1 MVSTLDHVW
10 KDINI
15 ENDAN
20 EFDGNDG
27 NDDDKEEEEAR
38 FEFLENENDNMQ
50 DILMEDIVTG
60 NLSEWLNET
69 FDDID
74 VDLL

>member
-1 MVSTLDHVW
+1 MVSTLDRVW
-10 KDINI
+10 NDINI

-27 NDDDKEEEEAR
+27 NDDDKEEEAR
-38 FEFLENENDNMQ
+38 FEFLENESDNMQ
-50 DILMEDIVTG
+50 DILMEDIVTI
-60 NLSEWLNET
+60 SDWLNET

-74 VDLL
+74 ADLL

>member
-1 MVSTLDHVW
+1 MVSTLDRVW
-10 KDINI
+10 NDINI

-27 NDDDKEEEEAR
+27 NDDDKEEEAR
-38 FEFLENENDNMQ
+38 FEFLENDT
-50 DILMEDIVTG
+50 D

>member
-1 MVSTLDHVW
+1 MVSTLDRVW
-10 KDINI
+10 NDINI

-27 NDDDKEEEEAR
+27 NDDDKEEEAR
-38 FEFLENENDNMQ
+38 FEFLENEND
-50 DILMEDIVTG
+50 

>member
-10 KDINI
+10 NDINI

-27 NDDDKEEEEAR
+27 NDDDKEEEAR
-38 FEFLENENDNMQ
+38 FEFLENEN
-50 DILMEDIVTG
+50 

>member
-10 KDINI
+10 NDINI

-27 NDDDKEEEEAR
+27 NDDDKEEEAR
-38 FEFLENENDNMQ
+38 FEFLENEND
-50 DILMEDIVTG
+50 

>member
-1 MVSTLDHVW
+1 MVSTLDRVW
-10 KDINI
+10 NDINI

-27 NDDDKEEEEAR
+27 NDDDKEEEAR
-38 FEFLENENDNMQ
+38 FEFFENENDNMHLT
-50 DILMEDIVTG
+50 D
-60 NLSEWLNET
+60 WLNET

-74 VDLL
+74 ADLL

>member
-1 MVSTLDHVW
+1 MVSTLDRVW
-10 KDINI
+10 NDINI

-27 NDDDKEEEEAR
+27 NDDDKEEAR
-38 FEFLENENDNMQ
+38 FEFFENENDNMQ
-50 DILMEDIVTG
+50 DVTD
-60 NLSEWLNET
+60 NISDWLNET

-74 VDLL
+74 ADLL

>member
-1 MVSTLDHVW
+1 MVSTLDRVW
-10 KDINI
+10 NDINI

-27 NDDDKEEEEAR
+27 NDDDKEEEAR
-38 FEFLENENDNMQ
+38 FEFLN
-50 DILMEDIVTG
+50 LMEDFVTD
-60 NLSEWLNET
+60 NISDWLNET

>member
-10 KDINI
+10 NDINI

-27 NDDDKEEEEAR
+27 NDDDKEEEAR
-38 FEFLENENDNMQ
+38 FE
-50 DILMEDIVTG
+50 LMEDIVTD

>member
-10 KDINI
+10 NDINI

-27 NDDDKEEEEAR
+27 NDDDKEEEAR
-38 FEFLENENDNMQ
+38 FEFLENENDNM
-50 DILMEDIVTG
+50 
-60 NLSEWLNET
+60 LSEWLNEK

>member
-1 MVSTLDHVW
+1 MVSTLDRVW
-10 KDINI
+10 NDINI

-27 NDDDKEEEEAR
+27 NDDDKEEEAR
-38 FEFLENENDNMQ
+38 FE
-50 DILMEDIVTG
+50 LMEDIVTD